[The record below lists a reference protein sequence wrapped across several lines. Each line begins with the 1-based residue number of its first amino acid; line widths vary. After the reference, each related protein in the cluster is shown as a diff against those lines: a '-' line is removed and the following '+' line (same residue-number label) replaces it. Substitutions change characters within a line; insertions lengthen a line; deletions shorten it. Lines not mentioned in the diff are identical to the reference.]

1 MTALVILSMAMIGFS
16 GFVAWGAV
24 ELLREA
30 EAERTD
36 LAAKGR
42 RCGLNPRS

>member
-1 MTALVILSMAMIGFS
+1 MTALAILSLSMVIGACAM
-16 GFVAWGAV
+16 AWGAV
-24 ELLREA
+24 ELLREI
-30 EAERTD
+30 ETERTE